1 MLIAVDINA
10 TFNTI
15 GDIKPLYIR
24 LEDDNHKL
32 HVYKIVEVIKKEVK
46 QNGLHNI
53 ITFTCTIQCNDT
65 IKIIKINYHPNSNKW
80 ILIDL

>member
-24 LEDDNHKL
+24 LEDNNHKL
-32 HVYKIVEVIKKEVK
+32 HVKDK
-46 QNGLHNI
+46 
-53 ITFTCTIQCNDT
+53 
-65 IKIIKINYHPNSNKW
+65 
-80 ILIDL
+80 

>member
-24 LEDDNHKL
+24 LEDSNHKL
-32 HVYKIVEVIKKEVK
+32 HVYKIIDVKKKEIK
-46 QNGLHNI
+46 QNGLHNY
-53 ITFTCTIQCNDT
+53 ITFTCSIECNEET
-65 IKIIKINYHPNSNKW
+65 RLIKINYHPNSNKW